1 MGVKEIRSIM
11 EHAVYCK
18 VARQYVRK
26 DLCKCYVEGEQC
38 QCQLGKLEG
47 EKKTFFLN
55 KEYLERVIAAQKKY
69 PVKSEY
75 ERVFNDGLIKGYELL
90 VQVIDEGVLICKEE
104 E

>member
-11 EHAVYCK
+11 ENAVYCK

-38 QCQLGKLEG
+38 QCKLMKLEG

-55 KEYLERVIAAQKKY
+55 KEYLEKIIAAQKKY
-69 PVKSEY
+69 VPKNRDE
-75 ERVFNDGLIKGYELL
+75 ELINHGLVTGYELL
-90 VQVIDEGVLICKEE
+90 VQVIDEGILICKEE

>member
-11 EHAVYCK
+11 ENAVYCK

-55 KEYLERVIAAQKKY
+55 KEYLEKIIAAQKKY
-69 PVKSEY
+69 VPKNRDE
-75 ERVFNDGLIKGYELL
+75 ELINHGLVTGYELL
-90 VQVIDEGVLICKEE
+90 VQVIDEGILICKEE

>member
-1 MGVKEIRSIM
+1 MGSKEIK
-11 EHAVYCK
+11 ELLKNAVYCK
-18 VARQYVRK
+18 LARQYVRK

-47 EKKTFFLN
+47 KKKTFLLN
-55 KEYLERVIAAQKKY
+55 KEYLEKVIVAQGKY
-69 PVKSEY
+69 TPKD
-75 ERVFNDGLIKGYELL
+75 EREALINQGIITAYKLL

>member
-1 MGVKEIRSIM
+1 MGVKEIKSIM
-11 EHAVYCK
+11 ENAVYCK

-26 DLCKCYVEGEQC
+26 DLCKCYIEGEQC
-38 QCQLGKLEG
+38 QCRLGKLEG

-55 KEYLERVIAAQKKY
+55 KEYLERVITAQEKY
-69 PVKSEY
+69 TPKNEQ
-75 ERVFNDGLIKGYELL
+75 EALINQGIITAYKLL